1 MDWFDITK
9 LDERTY
15 IISENKHYE
24 ETNIYF
30 IIGQKFNICIDC
42 GMGLH
47 KIGDILDRIDS
58 KERRLIVTH
67 SHWDHI
73 GNWEQFSKVYL
84 HKKAK
89 EILANGGLTP
99 LKKVRKDLIR
109 DINEK
114 DIPKYF
120 NINNYKIYNGESGI
134 ELINGQTIN
143 LDDRQLEIIYT
154 PGHTAGSISVY
165 EKDTGYLFV
174 GDFLYSGALYC
185 TSDNNDPEDYYKSL
199 HKIVQRNDK
208 ITKILSGHYEAD
220 LGKDYISK
228 MYQLFVQLKEAGK
241 LSKGTGNYKYNGMEI
256 VL

>member
-1 MDWFDITK
+1 MNWFDIEEI
-9 LDERTY
+9 DERTY
-15 IISENKHYE
+15 VISENKHYE
-24 ETNIYF
+24 ETNIYY
-30 IIGQKFNICIDC
+30 IIAKDFNICVDC

-47 KIGDILDRIDS
+47 KVGPVLDRIDK

-73 GNWEQFSKVYL
+73 GNWEEFSKVYI
-84 HKKAK
+84 HKGAK

-99 LKKVRKDLIR
+99 LEKVKKDLIR
-109 DINEK
+109 DITEV
-114 DIPKYF
+114 DIPKKF
-120 NINNYKIYNGESGI
+120 NLDNYKIYNGKSGV
-134 ELINGQTIN
+134 ELNDGDIIN
-143 LDDRQLEIIYT
+143 LGDRELEIIYT
-154 PGHTAGSISVY
+154 PGHTNGSMSVF

-199 HKIVQRNDK
+199 QKIVQRDEK
-208 ITKILSGHYEAD
+208 ISKILSGHYEPD

-228 MYQLFVQLKEAGK
+228 MYDLFVQLKEDGK
-241 LSKGTGNYKYNGMEI
+241 LSKGTGNYKYKDMEI